1 MKKKALRE
9 KMFALCRDWETSGKT
24 RDEFCTENELTLAQF
39 GYWRSQYLS
48 AQKETAG
55 DFVAINP
62 DTSTAGAMEIRYP
75 NGVRLSLPDKT
86 PLSTI
91 KALVYLR

>member
-24 RDEFCTENELTLAQF
+24 RDEFCTENEITLAQF

-48 AQKETAG
+48 AQKEIVG
-55 DFVAINP
+55 EFVAIDP
-62 DTSTAGAMEIRYP
+62 DIPAGAMEIRYP